1 MANMVCDWCNK
12 SLKYDTDAARFLG
25 ICQDCRMSKGYSECP
40 KSGHDVNAGAYS
52 FKDGLCLSCDKDMPA
67 GVTVVAKQATSCL
80 VKVYVGEC
88 PCGIQHPATCEYHTI
103 QPGSRLA

>member
-1 MANMVCDWCNK
+1 MWHD
-12 SLKYDTDAARFLG
+12 LHAARFLG
-25 ICQDCRMSKGYSECP
+25 ICQDCRMSNGYSSCP
-40 KSGHDVNAGAYS
+40 KLGHSAGAGHYS

-67 GVTVVAKQATSCL
+67 GVIVLARQATSCL

-88 PCGIQHPATCEYHTI
+88 PCGIQHPAPCDYHKI